1 MNFEDESYVR
11 LYKRK
16 TVTSKLIGWEGRACL
31 AALLI
36 EVDRAGVLDLEG
48 MDPADAL
55 AAMADMPIEI
65 VRVGMARLLERGVV
79 IVHDGQLFLP
89 RFLEAQEARQSDAQR
104 QRESRAKRAARSD
117 GWSPTAR
124 VTLPESESQ
133 SVTERDHMT
142 SQDVTSCH
150 DVTPPVTPCH
160 SVLSSAQLSSAVLSF
175 ERGANSS
182 SPEPTDPKPAAS
194 AAEPKRPRRWTRV
207 PESWQPKP
215 EHVGLAINLGV
226 PLEEEVLKFKDHEY
240 KNPKSDADACF
251 RTWLRN
257 SPGLRRQA
265 IAKRGPVQNNHGQT
279 GFEAV
284 TGTK

>member
-55 AAMADMPIEI
+55 AAMADMPVEV
-65 VRVGMARLLERGVV
+65 VRLGMSRLLERGVV

-124 VTLPESESQ
+124 VTLPEAESQ
-133 SVTERDHMT
+133 PVTERDHMA
-142 SQDVTSCH
+142 SQDVTGCH
-150 DVTPPVTPCH
+150 DVTQRVTPCH
-160 SVLSSAQLSSAVLSF
+160 SVLSSTQLSSAVLSI
-175 ERGANSS
+175 ERGANSN
-182 SPEPTDPKPAAS
+182 PLEPSDPKPAAS

-207 PESWQPKP
+207 PDSWQPKP
-215 EHVGLAINLGV
+215 EHVGLAFQLGV
-226 PLEEEVLKFKDHEY
+226 PLEEEVLKFRDHEY

-257 SPGLRRQA
+257 SLGMRRQA

-284 TGTK
+284 TRTK